1 MSYSFDPNRDQRA
14 GTGGSGGYGSGYGAN
29 YGQGYG
35 QEDEQE
41 TAAYPQQ
48 PSYPGQGY
56 GRQSYPQPGTFPGA
70 TSGDSQPLKPAQP
83 SYTPQAYS
91 QGYPQASGLEAP
103 TAPGT
108 PVYVPPER
116 RSWLPYLVVGVVVV
130 VLVCCVLPGA
140 ILLRNQGGQT
150 TAQSTPAPG
159 QVVYQSALTAVDPK
173 WPNGNGCTFQ
183 SDGYHITN
191 NATCIARLDT
201 PADASIAVNVV
212 QASGATNLPHGIAL
226 RRTSANDYY
235 VFGITSAGMWTFV
248 KYGDNAAPQS
258 LVGFTGSSTIK
269 TGLNVTNAIEVRAKG
284 SHFDFYVNGT
294 KVGQHDDGSY
304 GSGLPG
310 LTGDSDATIIYTTF
324 KLAKLV

>member
-1 MSYSFDPNRDQRA
+1 MSYSYDPNRDQRP
-14 GTGGSGGYGSGYGAN
+14 GTGGTGGYGSGF
-29 YGQGYG
+29 GQGFG

-41 TAAYPQQ
+41 TAEYPQQ

-56 GRQSYPQPGTFPGA
+56 GRQGYPQPGTFHGA
-70 TSGDSQPLKPAQP
+70 TSGPSQPLQSGQPAY
-83 SYTPQAYS
+83 SPQGYS

-103 TAPGT
+103 TTPGA
-108 PVYVPPER
+108 PVYTPPER
-116 RSWLPYLVVGVVVV
+116 RNWLPYLVVGVVLV
-130 VLVCCVLPGA
+130 VLLCCVLPGA
-140 ILLRNQGGQT
+140 ILLHNQGGQT

-159 QVVYQSALTAVDPK
+159 QVVYQSALTAVDPR

-212 QASGATNLPHGIAL
+212 QASGATNLPHGVAL

-248 KYGDNAAPQS
+248 KYADNAAPQS
-258 LVGFTGSSTIK
+258 LVGFTSSSAIK
-269 TGLNVTNAIEVRAKG
+269 AGLNVTNAIEVRAKG
-284 SHFDFYVNGT
+284 PHFDFYVNGT

-304 GSGLPG
+304 ASGLPG
-310 LTGDSDATIIYTTF
+310 LTGDSDATIVYTTF